1 MTAHERMVAAAEQVI
16 ESHVEKWVAPRV
28 LADEIVHA
36 ITATWDWPRVV
47 TTEADLVAL
56 RLGSIVLDGG
66 GDVYERVDRPRTA
79 EYPFA
84 QLSRHGYDG
93 EERLERA
100 STVLWQGYDG
110 PRALVLWIP
119 EGA

>member
-1 MTAHERMVAAAEQVI
+1 MTAHERMKAAAEQVI
-16 ESHVEKWVAPRV
+16 ESHVEKWVAPAV

-47 TTEADLVAL
+47 TTEAELDAL
-56 RLGSIVLDGG
+56 PLGSLVLDGG
-66 GDVYERVDRPRTA
+66 GDVYERVDRPRTR
-79 EYPFA
+79 EYRFA
-84 QLSRHGYDG
+84 QLRRTGYDD
-93 EERLERA
+93 EQLERT